1 MFNGN
6 ARVLCNAAFYGAMPI
21 VAVFLRT
28 VAAAAGSCQQRV
40 RLMAADKRAV
50 VCAAAGAEE
59 GSEFAI

>member
-1 MFNGN
+1 M
-6 ARVLCNAAFYGAMPI
+6 
-21 VAVFLRT
+21 AVFLRT